1 VRIGIEQ
8 RTSSRARLFPKPIES
23 NRFWEFRNFSH
34 ISYSC
39 SKKVWTWNQ
48 L

>member
-1 VRIGIEQ
+1 MCHLAFIEH
-8 RTSSRARLFPKPIES
+8 RAWLFPKPIES

-39 SKKVWTWNQ
+39 SKKVRTFNP